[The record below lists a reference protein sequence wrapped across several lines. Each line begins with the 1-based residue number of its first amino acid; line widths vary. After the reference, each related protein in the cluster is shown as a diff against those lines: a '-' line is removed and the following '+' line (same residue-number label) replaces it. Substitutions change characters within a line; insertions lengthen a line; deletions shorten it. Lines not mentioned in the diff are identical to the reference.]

1 MPAYTISQ
9 LEDILGKYAESG
21 ALTFREMM
29 AQLLPRLYSM
39 GMWPDLTYEKSF
51 NGRYGYISLPHETAG
66 VLACTVNNNP
76 RPTRSM
82 WHDVRISGR
91 SASLSNYYGIVDDGY
106 HPVSLDMKDV
116 QGVAT
121 EGDVLPVSEMM
132 LRANYSGVGT
142 SVVFSA
148 FTGTIDIKVNLA
160 EGGAR
165 QLTQGDS
172 GDDELVFTSFED
184 FNGIAS
190 ITYTDNPS
198 YIDLFDDAFADKV
211 IATIP
216 PGSGV
221 IRYRRFR
228 TPQKSAECIVHL
240 LLKRDAPSYLGD
252 DTVVHLGNIGAIKNA
267 MLAIIDEDS
276 ADRTRAKDSWA
287 EVEKIL
293 DNELLAVMGSAKPT
307 LKLDFGPCPPI
318 HSIM

>member
-29 AQLLPRLYSM
+29 CQLLPRIYRM
-39 GMWPDLTYEKSF
+39 GMWPDLTYEVSL
-51 NGRYGYISLPHETAG
+51 NGQYGYVSLPLETAG
-66 VLACTVNNNP
+66 VLACTVNNLP

-91 SASLSNYYGIVDDGY
+91 SASLSAYYGIVDEGY
-106 HPVSLDMKDV
+106 FPVLLDMKDV

-121 EGDVLPVSEMM
+121 EEDIVPVSDMM
-132 LRANYSGVGT
+132 LRAKYAGTGT
-142 SVVFSA
+142 SVIFSV
-148 FTGTIDIKVNLA
+148 FTGKININVKLI
-160 EGGAR
+160 EGDTR
-165 QLTQGDS
+165 ILTQEGS
-172 GDDELVFTSFED
+172 EDDELIFTSSDD
-184 FNGIAS
+184 FNTVVSIA
-190 ITYTDNPS
+190 YDDNPS
-198 YIDLFDDAFADKV
+198 VIDIYDDAFSDKI

-216 PGSGV
+216 TGSGV
-221 IRYRRFR
+221 LRFRRFR

-240 LLKRDAPSYLGD
+240 LLKRDAPGYIGD

-293 DNELLAVMGSAKPT
+293 DEELQAVMGSAKPT
-307 LKLDFGPCPPI
+307 LRLDFGPCPPI